1 MKLPKANDA
10 QFYIQR
16 IDPMTTFKP
25 IETVGQSNDYGY
37 AKRRCKEL
45 AEVDAVQ
52 ARFLMFFRV
61 IEYRGEVV
69 FLSHVNF
76 EKVEHYDMTENLKEG
91 GESERRLDSR

>member
-1 MKLPKANDA
+1 MKFPKANDA

-16 IDPMTTFKP
+16 IDPMTTFK
-25 IETVGQSNDYGY
+25 EVKTVGQSNDYGY

-45 AEVDAVQ
+45 AEAVAEE

-76 EKVEHYDMTENLKEG
+76 EKVEHYDMEENLKEG
-91 GESERRLDSR
+91 GWGGRR